1 MEVPSCWSNGQR
13 ACPYLTI
20 QLWIQLIMNEK
31 RCRVLPIKKNK
42 SNCGFNLS
50 SHWRL
55 LADAYEITRSC
66 YFFNRNCF
74 SKYFF
79 LHQKLNELAGPIET
93 LERRRR
99 HLSLCVCDR
108 PRWKL
113 KKKNSD
119 WLTNWCGSR
128 NNYGRNQFEKS
139 ALPCRAVVV
148 VWNSKNFNCFV
159 ITIIIKI
166 VEITRAIL
174 K

>member
-113 KKKNSD
+113 KKKKLWLTD
-119 WLTNWCGSR
+119 WLMRQPQQLWSKSIWEIR
-128 NNYGRNQFEKS
+128 LVAPSSSFEI
-139 ALPCRAVVV
+139 P
-148 VWNSKNFNCFV
+148 
-159 ITIIIKI
+159 KI
-166 VEITRAIL
+166 LTVL
-174 K
+174 